1 VGNIIAAI
9 MIAHIGNS
17 APKVVIGIM
26 FMPTERPNTSTP
38 DIRAIMNMT
47 AHAARIVTKKLTHR
61 MARSGNCTGECV
73 DMIASQ
79 RVIPKYEVAKTYVRR
94 LIVRQ
99 MKIDPDSTKDFSAQI
114 AGAIREAIISGA
126 LPVDER
132 LPSEAELA
140 EQFDVS
146 RSTVRE
152 ALKRL
157 AAQSLIRTQR
167 GATGGAFVN
176 RLRFEDAYGQQITT
190 STLLLS
196 MNSVSFR
203 TACEAR
209 YVLERACAPLAAERR
224 TADHLATMRAE
235 AHRQAQPGLSDE
247 AFCASDVMFH
257 RALVD
262 AADNPVLSYQLAG
275 AVEGM
280 QPLMNMITFSARDRA
295 RIVDLHSKIADA
307 VEAQDAT
314 STDTLLAELSGYTQ
328 SLAEAVFAARTAA
341 KNS

>member
-1 VGNIIAAI
+1 
-9 MIAHIGNS
+9 
-17 APKVVIGIM
+17 
-26 FMPTERPNTSTP
+26 
-38 DIRAIMNMT
+38 
-47 AHAARIVTKKLTHR
+47 
-61 MARSGNCTGECV
+61 
-73 DMIASQ
+73 
-79 RVIPKYEVAKTYVRR
+79 
-94 LIVRQ
+94 
-99 MKIDPDSTKDFSAQI
+99 MKIDPESDKDLSAQI
-114 AGAIREAIISGA
+114 ASAIRDAIVSGD

-132 LPSEAELA
+132 LPSEAELS

-146 RSTVRE
+146 RPTVRE

-196 MNSVSFR
+196 MNSVSFK

-209 YVLERACAPLAAERR
+209 YALERACAPLAAVRR
-224 TADHLATMRAE
+224 SPDHLATMRAE
-235 AHRQAQPGLSDE
+235 AHRQAQPGLTDE
-247 AFCASDVMFH
+247 AFCASDVAFH

-275 AVEGM
+275 AVEAM

-295 RIVDLHSKIADA
+295 KIVDLHARIADA
-307 VEAQDAT
+307 IDGQNPLEADQLLVELSDYTQA
-314 STDTLLAELSGYTQ
+314 LAES
-328 SLAEAVFAARTAA
+328 VFAARAA
-341 KNS
+341 KKA